1 MYGWEESLLMTGGI
15 VTKMEIRKNFKDRDK
30 LFVCNNDEIKKGEQ
44 FLIFSREIYTK
55 KRITGRYEF
64 NESVQDDV
72 KKRIVNVLV
81 RRYYY

>member
-15 VTKMEIRKNFKDRDK
+15 VMKMEIRKNFKDRDK

-55 KRITGRYEF
+55 KELLEDT
-64 NESVQDDV
+64 NSMKVS
-72 KKRIVNVLV
+72 KMT
-81 RRYYY
+81 

>member
-30 LFVCNNDEIKKGEQ
+30 LFVYNNDEIKKGEQ

-55 KRITGRYEF
+55 K
-64 NESVQDDV
+64 
-72 KKRIVNVLV
+72 VLLEDTNSMKV
-81 RRYYY
+81 SKMT

>member
-15 VTKMEIRKNFKDRDK
+15 VTKMEMRKNLKDRDK

-55 KRITGRYEF
+55 KELLEDT
-64 NESVQDDV
+64 NSMKVS
-72 KKRIVNVLV
+72 KMT
-81 RRYYY
+81 